1 MTEKEFVRAL
11 VAECKRNGYRIS
23 QPNVKKVIKSL
34 RNLTFKTCLEGEEV
48 RLLGF
53 CTFTPEE
60 TRDVILPNGEHN
72 KKRTVIRVKL
82 TEVFKRRFR
91 DTAVLVRDGAMDLS
105 DIHYN
110 MFFEDDEE
118 YDDLFDDL
126 DEEIE
131 EIEEQIAE
139 LEDEDD
145 EDEEEDDET
154 EDEDNDDIDTDDEE
168 EDIDNDDV
176 EDDINEEDNDIDD
189 NDETD
194 TEDEEIITE
203 EDDTNTEEME
213 EDEDDENTDDD
224 TDIDD
229 ELEDDDEEDTD
240 IDDSDEEEN
249 SETEEL
255 LEKLNS
261 LYEEFKNNLRGG
273 K

>member
-91 DTAVLVRDGAMDLS
+91 DTAVLVRDGAMDIS

-118 YDDLFDDL
+118 YDDLLDDL

-145 EDEEEDDET
+145 EDEIDDDDLDEDTNEDDDEELDS
-154 EDEDNDDIDTDDEE
+154 EDEDDTDDDNIDNEETVDDEE
-168 EDIDNDDV
+168 EDDNL
-176 EDDINEEDNDIDD
+176 
-189 NDETD
+189 
-194 TEDEEIITE
+194 
-203 EDDTNTEEME
+203 NTVEME
-213 EDEDDENTDDD
+213 ENNDDEDTDDD
-224 TDIDD
+224 TDSDD
-229 ELEDDDEEDTD
+229 ELGDEEEDETDDEDN
-240 IDDSDEEEN
+240 DSDEEEN

-255 LEKLNS
+255 IEKLNN
-261 LYEEFKNNLRGG
+261 LYEEFKSNLRGG

>member
-91 DTAVLVRDGAMDLS
+91 DTAVLVRDGAMDIS

-139 LEDEDD
+139 LENEDD
-145 EDEEEDDET
+145 EDEIDDDNDDDEEDDDIN
-154 EDEDNDDIDTDDEE
+154 EDENDEEELDSEEEDDTDDGNIDNEETVVDDEE
-168 EDIDNDDV
+168 EDN
-176 EDDINEEDNDIDD
+176 NS
-189 NDETD
+189 
-194 TEDEEIITE
+194 
-203 EDDTNTEEME
+203 NTEEME
-213 EDEDDENTDDD
+213 ENDDDD
-224 TDIDD
+224 TDSDD
-229 ELEDDDEEDTD
+229 ELEEDEDETDNEDDDSDDEEE
-240 IDDSDEEEN
+240 S

-255 LEKLNS
+255 IERLNS
-261 LYEEFKNNLRGG
+261 LYEEFRNNLRGG

>member
-91 DTAVLVRDGAMDLS
+91 DTAVLVRDGAMDIS

-145 EDEEEDDET
+145 E
-154 EDEDNDDIDTDDEE
+154 
-168 EDIDNDDV
+168 
-176 EDDINEEDNDIDD
+176 NEI
-189 NDETD
+189 
-194 TEDEEIITE
+194 
-203 EDDTNTEEME
+203 
-213 EDEDDENTDDD
+213 
-224 TDIDD
+224 
-229 ELEDDDEEDTD
+229 DDDEEDTD
-240 IDDSDEEEN
+240 TDTDEEDDDEELDSEEDNDADDDNIDNEETADDEEEDDNLNTEEMEENDDDEDTDDDTDSDDELEEEEDETDDEDDDSDEEEEN

-255 LEKLNS
+255 IEKLNS
-261 LYEEFKNNLRGG
+261 LYEEFKSNLRGG

>member
-91 DTAVLVRDGAMDLS
+91 DTAVLVRDGAMDIS

-118 YDDLFDDL
+118 YDDLLDDL

-145 EDEEEDDET
+145 EDEIDDDDDEDTDTDEEDD
-154 EDEDNDDIDTDDEE
+154 DEE
-168 EDIDNDDV
+168 LDSE
-176 EDDINEEDNDIDD
+176 EEDNDTDDD
-189 NDETD
+189 NIDNEETVD
-194 TEDEEIITE
+194 NEE
-203 EDDTNTEEME
+203 EDNLDTEEME
-213 EDEDDENTDDD
+213 ENNDDEDTDDDD
-224 TDIDD
+224 TDSDE
-229 ELEDDDEEDTD
+229 ELEEDEDETDDDSDDEEE
-240 IDDSDEEEN
+240 S

-255 LEKLNS
+255 IEKLNN

>member
-1 MTEKEFVRAL
+1 M

-91 DTAVLVRDGAMDLS
+91 DTAVLVRDGAMDIS

-118 YDDLFDDL
+118 YDDLLDDL

-139 LEDEDD
+139 LDDEDEDGED
-145 EDEEEDDET
+145 EIDDDDDDINEDDDELDSEEDDDTDDNIDNEETVIDEEEDD
-154 EDEDNDDIDTDDEE
+154 NL
-168 EDIDNDDV
+168 
-176 EDDINEEDNDIDD
+176 
-189 NDETD
+189 
-194 TEDEEIITE
+194 
-203 EDDTNTEEME
+203 NTVEME
-213 EDEDDENTDDD
+213 ENNDDEDTDDD
-224 TDIDD
+224 TDSDE
-229 ELEDDDEEDTD
+229 ELEDEEENEIDDDDED
-240 IDDSDEEEN
+240 DDSDEEEN

-255 LEKLNS
+255 IEKLNS
-261 LYEEFKNNLRGG
+261 LYEEFKSNLRGG

>member
-91 DTAVLVRDGAMDLS
+91 DTAVLVRDGVMDIS

-145 EDEEEDDET
+145 EDEIDDDDDDEEDNDTDEEEELDSE
-154 EDEDNDDIDTDDEE
+154 EDEDTDNDDIDNEETVDDEE
-168 EDIDNDDV
+168 EDDNS
-176 EDDINEEDNDIDD
+176 
-189 NDETD
+189 
-194 TEDEEIITE
+194 
-203 EDDTNTEEME
+203 NTEEME
-213 EDEDDENTDDD
+213 ENDDDEDTDDD
-224 TDIDD
+224 TDSDD
-229 ELEDDDEEDTD
+229 ELEEDDEDETDDEDNG
-240 IDDSDEEEN
+240 SDEEEES

-255 LEKLNS
+255 IERLNS
-261 LYEEFKNNLRGG
+261 LYEEFRNNLRGG

>member
-91 DTAVLVRDGAMDLS
+91 DTAVLVRDGAMDIS

-118 YDDLFDDL
+118 YDDLLDDL

-139 LEDEDD
+139 LENE
-145 EDEEEDDET
+145 EDEVDDDDDDDEEDDDTDDDNINNEET
-154 EDEDNDDIDTDDEE
+154 VDDEE
-168 EDIDNDDV
+168 EDNQ
-176 EDDINEEDNDIDD
+176 DI
-189 NDETD
+189 
-194 TEDEEIITE
+194 
-203 EDDTNTEEME
+203 EEME
-213 EDEDDENTDDD
+213 ENNDDEDTDDD
-224 TDIDD
+224 TDSDD
-229 ELEDDDEEDTD
+229 ELEDEEEEDEADDED
-240 IDDSDEEEN
+240 DDSDEEEEN

-255 LEKLNS
+255 IEKLNS
-261 LYEEFKNNLRGG
+261 LYEEFKSNLRGG

>member
-91 DTAVLVRDGAMDLS
+91 DTAVLVRDGAMDIS

-139 LEDEDD
+139 LENEDGEDEIDDDNDEDD
-145 EDEEEDDET
+145 DEEDNDTNEDEEELDSEEEDDTDDDNIDNEET
-154 EDEDNDDIDTDDEE
+154 VVDDEE
-168 EDIDNDDV
+168 EDN
-176 EDDINEEDNDIDD
+176 NL
-189 NDETD
+189 
-194 TEDEEIITE
+194 
-203 EDDTNTEEME
+203 NTEEME
-213 EDEDDENTDDD
+213 ENDDDEDTDDD
-224 TDIDD
+224 TDSDD
-229 ELEDDDEEDTD
+229 ELEEDDDETDDEDD
-240 IDDSDEEEN
+240 NSDEEEI

-255 LEKLNS
+255 IEKLNS
-261 LYEEFKNNLRGG
+261 LYEEFRNNLRGG

>member
-91 DTAVLVRDGAMDLS
+91 DTAVLVRDGAMDIS

-139 LEDEDD
+139 LENEDDDDEIDDDNDDDEDDDINEDD
-145 EDEEEDDET
+145 EDEEDEEELDSEEDDTDDDNIDNEET
-154 EDEDNDDIDTDDEE
+154 IVVDDEE
-168 EDIDNDDV
+168 EDN
-176 EDDINEEDNDIDD
+176 NL
-189 NDETD
+189 
-194 TEDEEIITE
+194 
-203 EDDTNTEEME
+203 NTEEME
-213 EDEDDENTDDD
+213 ENDDDENTDDD
-224 TDIDD
+224 TDSDD
-229 ELEDDDEEDTD
+229 ELEED
-240 IDDSDEEEN
+240 DDSDEEEI

-255 LEKLNS
+255 IEKLNS
-261 LYEEFKNNLRGG
+261 LYEEFRNNLRGG

>member
-91 DTAVLVRDGAMDLS
+91 DTAVLVRDGAMDIS

-145 EDEEEDDET
+145 E
-154 EDEDNDDIDTDDEE
+154 
-168 EDIDNDDV
+168 
-176 EDDINEEDNDIDD
+176 NEI
-189 NDETD
+189 
-194 TEDEEIITE
+194 
-203 EDDTNTEEME
+203 
-213 EDEDDENTDDD
+213 
-224 TDIDD
+224 
-229 ELEDDDEEDTD
+229 DDDEEDTD
-240 IDDSDEEEN
+240 TDEEDDDEELDSEEDNDTDDDNIDNEETADDEEEDDNLNTEEMEENDDDEDTDDDTDSDDELEEEEDETDDEDDDSDEEEEN

-255 LEKLNS
+255 IEKLNS
-261 LYEEFKNNLRGG
+261 LYEEFKSNLRGG

>member
-131 EIEEQIAE
+131 EIEEQIAKLE
-139 LEDEDD
+139 NEDDDEEDESEDED
-145 EDEEEDDET
+145 
-154 EDEDNDDIDTDDEE
+154 

-224 TDIDD
+224 TDSND

-240 IDDSDEEEN
+240 TDDSDEEEN

>member
-139 LEDEDD
+139 LEDDDD
-145 EDEEEDDET
+145 EDEDES
-154 EDEDNDDIDTDDEE
+154 EDEDDDDTDTDDDE
-168 EDIDNDDV
+168 EDTDSEDV
-176 EDDINEEDNDIDD
+176 EDDVNEEDSDTDD
-189 NDETD
+189 DD
-194 TEDEEIITE
+194 TEDEETIDE
-203 EDDTNTEEME
+203 EDDTDTEEME
-213 EDEDDENTDDD
+213 EDEDDENADDD
-224 TDIDD
+224 TGSDD
-229 ELEDDDEEDTD
+229 ELEDEDDEEDTN
-240 IDDSDEEEN
+240 SDEEDEN

-261 LYEEFKNNLRGG
+261 LYEEFKNNLRGE

>member
-91 DTAVLVRDGAMDLS
+91 DTAVLVRDGAMDIS

-118 YDDLFDDL
+118 YDDLLDDL

-139 LEDEDD
+139 LEDEDEED
-145 EDEEEDDET
+145 EIDDDDDDEDDNIEDDEDEELDSEEDEDDTDDDNIDNEETVVDEEEDD
-154 EDEDNDDIDTDDEE
+154 NL
-168 EDIDNDDV
+168 
-176 EDDINEEDNDIDD
+176 
-189 NDETD
+189 
-194 TEDEEIITE
+194 
-203 EDDTNTEEME
+203 NTEEME
-213 EDEDDENTDDD
+213 ENNDDEDTDDD
-224 TDIDD
+224 TDSDD
-229 ELEDDDEEDTD
+229 ELEDEEEDETDDE
-240 IDDSDEEEN
+240 DDESDEEEEN

-255 LEKLNS
+255 IEKLNS
-261 LYEEFKNNLRGG
+261 LYEEFKSNLRGG

>member
-91 DTAVLVRDGAMDLS
+91 DTAVLVRDGAMDIS

-145 EDEEEDDET
+145 EDEIDDEDDGDEEDDDIN
-154 EDEDNDDIDTDDEE
+154 EDDDSEEELDNEEDDTDDDNIDNEETVVDEE
-168 EDIDNDDV
+168 EDN
-176 EDDINEEDNDIDD
+176 NL
-189 NDETD
+189 
-194 TEDEEIITE
+194 
-203 EDDTNTEEME
+203 NTEEME
-213 EDEDDENTDDD
+213 ENDDDEDTDDD
-224 TDIDD
+224 TDSDGELEEDEDETDD
-229 ELEDDDEEDTD
+229 ED
-240 IDDSDEEEN
+240 DDSDEEEES

-255 LEKLNS
+255 IERLNS
-261 LYEEFKNNLRGG
+261 LYEEFRNNLRGG

>member
-91 DTAVLVRDGAMDLS
+91 DTAVLVRDGAMDIS

-118 YDDLFDDL
+118 YDDLLDDL

-139 LEDEDD
+139 LEDEEDETDD
-145 EDEEEDDET
+145 DDDEEDDDINEDDENDEEELDSEEDDNDTDDDNIDNEETVDNEEEDDNLNIEEMEENDDDEDTDDDTDSDDELEDEEED
-154 EDEDNDDIDTDDEE
+154 
-168 EDIDNDDV
+168 
-176 EDDINEEDNDIDD
+176 
-189 NDETD
+189 ETD
-194 TEDEEIITE
+194 
-203 EDDTNTEEME
+203 
-213 EDEDDENTDDD
+213 DEDDES
-224 TDIDD
+224 D
-229 ELEDDDEEDTD
+229 E
-240 IDDSDEEEN
+240 EEEN

-255 LEKLNS
+255 IEKLNS
-261 LYEEFKNNLRGG
+261 LYEEFKSNLRGG

>member
-91 DTAVLVRDGAMDLS
+91 DTAVLVRDGAMDIS

-118 YDDLFDDL
+118 YDDLLDDL

-145 EDEEEDDET
+145 EDEIDDDDDEDTNEDDE
-154 EDEDNDDIDTDDEE
+154 EELDSEEDNDADDDNIDNEETVDDEE
-168 EDIDNDDV
+168 EDDNL
-176 EDDINEEDNDIDD
+176 
-189 NDETD
+189 
-194 TEDEEIITE
+194 
-203 EDDTNTEEME
+203 NTEEME
-213 EDEDDENTDDD
+213 ENNDDEDTDDD
-224 TDIDD
+224 TDFDE
-229 ELEDDDEEDTD
+229 ELEDEEEETDDED
-240 IDDSDEEEN
+240 DDSDEEEEN

-255 LEKLNS
+255 IERLNS
-261 LYEEFKNNLRGG
+261 LYEEFKSNLRGG

>member
-118 YDDLFDDL
+118 YDDL

-139 LEDEDD
+139 LEDDDD
-145 EDEEEDDET
+145 EDES
-154 EDEDNDDIDTDDEE
+154 EDEDNDDTDIDDEE
-168 EDIDNDDV
+168 DTDSEDV
-176 EDDINEEDNDIDD
+176 EDDISEEDDDTEDNDEVDI
-189 NDETD
+189 
-194 TEDEEIITE
+194 EDEETVE
-203 EDDTNTEEME
+203 GEDDTNTEEME

-224 TDIDD
+224 TDSDD
-229 ELEDDDEEDTD
+229 DGDGDEED
-240 IDDSDEEEN
+240 EN

>member
-91 DTAVLVRDGAMDLS
+91 DTAVLVRDGAMDIS

-118 YDDLFDDL
+118 YDDLLDDL

-145 EDEEEDDET
+145 EDEIDD
-154 EDEDNDDIDTDDEE
+154 DDSD
-168 EDIDNDDV
+168 
-176 EDDINEEDNDIDD
+176 DDINEED
-189 NDETD
+189 
-194 TEDEEIITE
+194 DEEE
-203 EDDTNTEEME
+203 ELDS
-213 EDEDDENTDDD
+213 EDEDDTDIDNIDNEETVDDEEEDDNLNTVEMEKNNDDEDTDDD
-224 TDIDD
+224 TDSDD
-229 ELEDDDEEDTD
+229 ELEDEEEDETDDE
-240 IDDSDEEEN
+240 DDSDEEEN

-255 LEKLNS
+255 IEKLNS
-261 LYEEFKNNLRGG
+261 LYEEFKSNLRGG

>member
-91 DTAVLVRDGAMDLS
+91 DTAVLVRDGAMDIS

-118 YDDLFDDL
+118 YDDLLDDL

-145 EDEEEDDET
+145 EDEIDD
-154 EDEDNDDIDTDDEE
+154 DDSD
-168 EDIDNDDV
+168 
-176 EDDINEEDNDIDD
+176 DDINEEDDEEEELDSEDEDDTDDD
-189 NDETD
+189 NIDNEETVDDE
-194 TEDEEIITE
+194 E
-203 EDDTNTEEME
+203 EDDNLNTEEME
-213 EDEDDENTDDD
+213 ENNDDEDTDDD
-224 TDIDD
+224 TDSDD
-229 ELEDDDEEDTD
+229 ELEDEEEEDETDDEDD
-240 IDDSDEEEN
+240 DDSDEEEEN

-255 LEKLNS
+255 IEKLNS
-261 LYEEFKNNLRGG
+261 LYEEFKSNLRGG

>member
-23 QPNVKKVIKSL
+23 QPNVKKVMKSL

-91 DTAVLVRDGAMDLS
+91 DTAVLVRDGVMDLS

-139 LEDEDD
+139 LENGDDDDDNDDNDDDDDEEDNDVDDD
-145 EDEEEDDET
+145 EDTVEEEDDEET
-154 EDEDNDDIDTDDEE
+154 IDEE
-168 EDIDNDDV
+168 
-176 EDDINEEDNDIDD
+176 
-189 NDETD
+189 
-194 TEDEEIITE
+194 E
-203 EDDTNTEEME
+203 EDDTNIEEME
-213 EDEDDENTDDD
+213 ENDDDENTDDD
-224 TDIDD
+224 TDSDDD
-229 ELEDDDEEDTD
+229 ELEDEDDDNDNNEDEEDT
-240 IDDSDEEEN
+240 DSDEEEN

-255 LEKLNS
+255 LERLND
-261 LYEEFKNNLRGG
+261 LYEEFKNNL
-273 K
+273 KNL

>member
-91 DTAVLVRDGAMDLS
+91 DTAVLVRDGAMDIS

-118 YDDLFDDL
+118 YDDLLDDL

-139 LEDEDD
+139 LENEEDEVDDDDLEEDD
-145 EDEEEDDET
+145 DDDTDDNIDDEETVDDEEEDD
-154 EDEDNDDIDTDDEE
+154 NL
-168 EDIDNDDV
+168 
-176 EDDINEEDNDIDD
+176 
-189 NDETD
+189 
-194 TEDEEIITE
+194 
-203 EDDTNTEEME
+203 NTEEME
-213 EDEDDENTDDD
+213 ENDDDEDTDDD
-224 TDIDD
+224 TNSDD
-229 ELEDDDEEDTD
+229 ELEDEEEEDETDDED
-240 IDDSDEEEN
+240 DDSDEEEEN

-255 LEKLNS
+255 IEKLNS
-261 LYEEFKNNLRGG
+261 LYEEFKSNLRGG

>member
-91 DTAVLVRDGAMDLS
+91 DTAVLVRDGAMDIS

-118 YDDLFDDL
+118 YDDLLDDL

-139 LEDEDD
+139 LEDEDEIDDDDDDDDDDDTNEDD
-145 EDEEEDDET
+145 EEELDSEEDNNADDDNIDNEETADDEEEDD
-154 EDEDNDDIDTDDEE
+154 NL
-168 EDIDNDDV
+168 
-176 EDDINEEDNDIDD
+176 
-189 NDETD
+189 
-194 TEDEEIITE
+194 
-203 EDDTNTEEME
+203 NTEEME
-213 EDEDDENTDDD
+213 ENDDDEDTDDD
-224 TDIDD
+224 TDSDD
-229 ELEDDDEEDTD
+229 ELEEEEDETDDED
-240 IDDSDEEEN
+240 DDSDEEEEN

-255 LEKLNS
+255 IEKLNS
-261 LYEEFKNNLRGG
+261 LYEEFKSNLRGG

>member
-145 EDEEEDDET
+145 DDEEEDDET
-154 EDEDNDDIDTDDEE
+154 EDEDNDTDDDI
-168 EDIDNDDV
+168 EDEDSEDV
-176 EDDINEEDNDIDD
+176 EDDVSEEDSDTDDDI
-189 NDETD
+189 
-194 TEDEEIITE
+194 EDEETVEE
-203 EDDTNTEEME
+203 EDADIEEME
-213 EDEDDENTDDD
+213 EDENDENTDDD
-224 TDIDD
+224 TDSDD
-229 ELEDDDEEDTD
+229 ELEDEEEEDTD
-240 IDDSDEEEN
+240 DTDSDEEDKN

-261 LYEEFKNNLRGG
+261 LYEEFKNNLRGE

>member
-91 DTAVLVRDGAMDLS
+91 DTAVLVRDGAMDIS

-118 YDDLFDDL
+118 YDDLLDDL

-145 EDEEEDDET
+145 EDEIDD
-154 EDEDNDDIDTDDEE
+154 
-168 EDIDNDDV
+168 
-176 EDDINEEDNDIDD
+176 DDINEEDDEEELDSEEDNDADDD
-189 NDETD
+189 NIDNEEIVDDEE
-194 TEDEEIITE
+194 EDENL
-203 EDDTNTEEME
+203 NTVEME
-213 EDEDDENTDDD
+213 ENNDDEDTDDD
-224 TDIDD
+224 TDSDD
-229 ELEDDDEEDTD
+229 ELEDEEEDETDDE
-240 IDDSDEEEN
+240 DDSDEEEEN

-255 LEKLNS
+255 IEKLNS
-261 LYEEFKNNLRGG
+261 LYEEFKSNLRGG

>member
-91 DTAVLVRDGAMDLS
+91 DTAVLVRDGAMDIS

-118 YDDLFDDL
+118 YDDLLDDL

-145 EDEEEDDET
+145 E
-154 EDEDNDDIDTDDEE
+154 
-168 EDIDNDDV
+168 
-176 EDDINEEDNDIDD
+176 NEI
-189 NDETD
+189 
-194 TEDEEIITE
+194 
-203 EDDTNTEEME
+203 
-213 EDEDDENTDDD
+213 
-224 TDIDD
+224 
-229 ELEDDDEEDTD
+229 DDDEEDTD
-240 IDDSDEEEN
+240 TDEEDDDEELDSEEDNDADDDNIDNEETADDEEEDDNLNTEEMEENDDDEDTDDDTDFDEELEDEEEETADEDDDSDEEEEN

-255 LEKLNS
+255 IEKLNS
-261 LYEEFKNNLRGG
+261 LYEEFKSNLRGG

>member
-91 DTAVLVRDGAMDLS
+91 DTAVLVRDGAMDIS

-145 EDEEEDDET
+145 ENE
-154 EDEDNDDIDTDDEE
+154 ID
-168 EDIDNDDV
+168 
-176 EDDINEEDNDIDD
+176 
-189 NDETD
+189 
-194 TEDEEIITE
+194 
-203 EDDTNTEEME
+203 
-213 EDEDDENTDDD
+213 
-224 TDIDD
+224 
-229 ELEDDDEEDTD
+229 DDDEEDTD
-240 IDDSDEEEN
+240 TDEEDDDEELDSEEDNDADDDNIDNEETADDEEEDDNLNTEEMEENDDDEDTDDDTDSDDELEEEEDETDDEDDDEDDDEEN

-255 LEKLNS
+255 IEKLNS
-261 LYEEFKNNLRGG
+261 LYEEFKSNLRGG

>member
-91 DTAVLVRDGAMDLS
+91 DTAVLVRDGAMDIS

-139 LEDEDD
+139 LENEDD
-145 EDEEEDDET
+145 EDEIDDDDDNDDDEEDDDT
-154 EDEDNDDIDTDDEE
+154 NEDEEDTEELDSEEEDDTDDDNIDNEETVVDDEE
-168 EDIDNDDV
+168 EDN
-176 EDDINEEDNDIDD
+176 NL
-189 NDETD
+189 
-194 TEDEEIITE
+194 
-203 EDDTNTEEME
+203 NTEEME
-213 EDEDDENTDDD
+213 ENDDDEDTDDD
-224 TDIDD
+224 TDSDD
-229 ELEDDDEEDTD
+229 ELEEDDETDDEDD
-240 IDDSDEEEN
+240 NSDEEEI

-255 LEKLNS
+255 IEKLNS
-261 LYEEFKNNLRGG
+261 LYEEFRNNLRGG

>member
-91 DTAVLVRDGAMDLS
+91 DTAVLVRDGAMDIS

-139 LEDEDD
+139 LENEEDEVDDDDDDEKDTNEDEDD
-145 EDEEEDDET
+145 DELDSEEEDNNTDDDNIDNEETVDDEEEDD
-154 EDEDNDDIDTDDEE
+154 NL
-168 EDIDNDDV
+168 
-176 EDDINEEDNDIDD
+176 
-189 NDETD
+189 
-194 TEDEEIITE
+194 
-203 EDDTNTEEME
+203 NTEEME
-213 EDEDDENTDDD
+213 ENNDDEDTDDD
-224 TDIDD
+224 TDSDD
-229 ELEDDDEEDTD
+229 ELEDEEEEDETDDEN
-240 IDDSDEEEN
+240 DDSEEEEN

-255 LEKLNS
+255 IEKLNS
-261 LYEEFKNNLRGG
+261 LYEEFKSNLRGG

>member
-91 DTAVLVRDGAMDLS
+91 DTAVLIRDGAMDLS

-118 YDDLFDDL
+118 YDDLFDGL

-145 EDEEEDDET
+145 EDES
-154 EDEDNDDIDTDDEE
+154 EDEDGEDTDIDDEE
-168 EDIDNDDV
+168 DTDSEDV
-176 EDDINEEDNDIDD
+176 EDDVSEEDSGTDDDEIDI
-189 NDETD
+189 
-194 TEDEEIITE
+194 EDEEIVEE
-203 EDDTNTEEME
+203 EDDTEEME

-224 TDIDD
+224 TDSDD
-229 ELEDDDEEDTD
+229 ELEDEEEDDEDDTD
-240 IDDSDEEEN
+240 DVDSDEEDEN

-261 LYEEFKNNLRGG
+261 LYEEFKNNLRGE

>member
-91 DTAVLVRDGAMDLS
+91 DTAVLVRDGAMDIS

-118 YDDLFDDL
+118 YDDLLDDL

-139 LEDEDD
+139 LEDEDEEEED
-145 EDEEEDDET
+145 EIDDDDDGDDNIEDDEELDSEEDDNDTDTDTDDDNMDNEETVSNEEEDD
-154 EDEDNDDIDTDDEE
+154 NL
-168 EDIDNDDV
+168 NV
-176 EDDINEEDNDIDD
+176 
-189 NDETD
+189 
-194 TEDEEIITE
+194 
-203 EDDTNTEEME
+203 EEME
-213 EDEDDENTDDD
+213 ENDDDEDTDDD
-224 TDIDD
+224 TDFDE
-229 ELEDDDEEDTD
+229 ELEDEEEETADED
-240 IDDSDEEEN
+240 DDSDEEEEN

-255 LEKLNS
+255 IEKLNS
-261 LYEEFKNNLRGG
+261 LYEEFKSNLRGG

>member
-91 DTAVLVRDGAMDLS
+91 DTAVLVRDGAMDIS

-118 YDDLFDDL
+118 YDDLLDDL

-139 LEDEDD
+139 LEDEEDEDEIDDDNDD
-145 EDEEEDDET
+145 EEDDDINEDDEEELDSEDEDDTDDDNIDNEETVSNEEEDD
-154 EDEDNDDIDTDDEE
+154 NL
-168 EDIDNDDV
+168 NV
-176 EDDINEEDNDIDD
+176 
-189 NDETD
+189 
-194 TEDEEIITE
+194 
-203 EDDTNTEEME
+203 EEME
-213 EDEDDENTDDD
+213 ENNDDEDTDDD
-224 TDIDD
+224 TDSDD
-229 ELEDDDEEDTD
+229 ELEDEEEEDETDDED
-240 IDDSDEEEN
+240 DDSDEEEEN

-255 LEKLNS
+255 IEKLNS
-261 LYEEFKNNLRGG
+261 LYEEFKSNLRGG

>member
-91 DTAVLVRDGAMDLS
+91 DTAVLVRDGAMDIS

-118 YDDLFDDL
+118 YDDLLDDL

-139 LEDEDD
+139 LENEEDEVDDDDDDDDEEDDDINEDD
-145 EDEEEDDET
+145 ENDEEELDSEEEEDDTDDNIDDEETVDDEEEDD
-154 EDEDNDDIDTDDEE
+154 NL
-168 EDIDNDDV
+168 
-176 EDDINEEDNDIDD
+176 
-189 NDETD
+189 
-194 TEDEEIITE
+194 
-203 EDDTNTEEME
+203 NTEEME
-213 EDEDDENTDDD
+213 ENDDDEDTDDD
-224 TDIDD
+224 TNSDD
-229 ELEDDDEEDTD
+229 ELEDEEEEDETDDED
-240 IDDSDEEEN
+240 DDSDEEEEN

-255 LEKLNS
+255 IEKLNS
-261 LYEEFKNNLRGG
+261 LYEEFKSNLRGG

>member
-72 KKRTVIRVKL
+72 KKRIVIRVKL

-118 YDDLFDDL
+118 YDDLLDDL

-139 LEDEDD
+139 LENEEDDDTDELDD
-145 EDEEEDDET
+145 EDEDDT
-154 EDEDNDDIDTDDEE
+154 DMDDDDDDEE
-168 EDIDNDDV
+168 EDTDSEDV
-176 EDDINEEDNDIDD
+176 EEDVSEEDSDTDD
-189 NDETD
+189 DD
-194 TEDEEIITE
+194 TEDEEIVE
-203 EDDTNTEEME
+203 E
-213 EDEDDENTDDD
+213 EDDENTDDD
-224 TDIDD
+224 DTDSDD
-229 ELEDDDEEDTD
+229 ELEDDEEDTD
-240 IDDSDEEEN
+240 DADSDEEDEN

-255 LEKLNS
+255 LERLNS
-261 LYEEFKNNLRGG
+261 LYEEFKNNL
-273 K
+273 KNL

>member
-91 DTAVLVRDGAMDLS
+91 DTAVLVRDGVMDLS

-131 EIEEQIAE
+131 EIEEQITE
-139 LEDEDD
+139 LEDDDDEEESEDEDNDDTDIDDEEDTDSEDVEDD
-145 EDEEEDDET
+145 VSEEDSGTVDDEIDIEDEEEDDE
-154 EDEDNDDIDTDDEE
+154 DDTDD
-168 EDIDNDDV
+168 V
-176 EDDINEEDNDIDD
+176 
-189 NDETD
+189 
-194 TEDEEIITE
+194 
-203 EDDTNTEEME
+203 
-213 EDEDDENTDDD
+213 
-224 TDIDD
+224 
-229 ELEDDDEEDTD
+229 
-240 IDDSDEEEN
+240 DSDEEDEN

-261 LYEEFKNNLRGG
+261 LYEEFKNNLRGE

>member
-91 DTAVLVRDGAMDLS
+91 DTAVLVRDGAMDIS

-118 YDDLFDDL
+118 YDDLLDDL

-139 LEDEDD
+139 LENEEDEVDDDEEDTNEDD
-145 EDEEEDDET
+145 DEELDSEEDNDTDDDNIDNEETVDDEEEDD
-154 EDEDNDDIDTDDEE
+154 NL
-168 EDIDNDDV
+168 
-176 EDDINEEDNDIDD
+176 
-189 NDETD
+189 
-194 TEDEEIITE
+194 
-203 EDDTNTEEME
+203 NTEEME
-213 EDEDDENTDDD
+213 ENNDDEDTDDD
-224 TDIDD
+224 TDSDD
-229 ELEDDDEEDTD
+229 ELEDEKEDETDDDD
-240 IDDSDEEEN
+240 DDDSDEEEEN

-255 LEKLNS
+255 IEKLNS
-261 LYEEFKNNLRGG
+261 LYEEFKSNLRGG

>member
-91 DTAVLVRDGAMDLS
+91 DTAVLVRDGVMDLS

-118 YDDLFDDL
+118 YDDLLDDL

-139 LEDEDD
+139 LEDEGDDD
-145 EDEEEDDET
+145 EDES
-154 EDEDNDDIDTDDEE
+154 EDED
-168 EDIDNDDV
+168 
-176 EDDINEEDNDIDD
+176 
-189 NDETD
+189 
-194 TEDEEIITE
+194 
-203 EDDTNTEEME
+203 
-213 EDEDDENTDDD
+213 EDED
-224 TDIDD
+224 
-229 ELEDDDEEDTD
+229 DDDEEDTD
-240 IDDSDEEEN
+240 SEDVEDDVSEEDSDTGDDDTEDEETVEEDDTDIEEMEEDENDENADDDTNSDDELEDEDDEEDTDSDEEDEN

-261 LYEEFKNNLRGG
+261 LYEEFKNNLRGE

>member
-91 DTAVLVRDGAMDLS
+91 DTAVLVRDGAMDIS

-126 DEEIE
+126 DDEIE

-145 EDEEEDDET
+145 EDEIDDGNDDSDDEEDDDIN
-154 EDEDNDDIDTDDEE
+154 EDDDDNSEEELDSEEEDDTDDDDIGNEETVDDEE
-168 EDIDNDDV
+168 EDDNS
-176 EDDINEEDNDIDD
+176 
-189 NDETD
+189 
-194 TEDEEIITE
+194 
-203 EDDTNTEEME
+203 NTEEME
-213 EDEDDENTDDD
+213 ENDDDEDTDDD
-224 TDIDD
+224 TDSDGELEEDEDETDD
-229 ELEDDDEEDTD
+229 EDDNSDDEEE
-240 IDDSDEEEN
+240 S

-255 LEKLNS
+255 IERLNS
-261 LYEEFKNNLRGG
+261 LYEEFRNNLRGG

>member
-91 DTAVLVRDGAMDLS
+91 DTAVLVRDGAMDIS

-118 YDDLFDDL
+118 YDDLLDDL

-139 LEDEDD
+139 LDD
-145 EDEEEDDET
+145 EDEEEEIDD
-154 EDEDNDDIDTDDEE
+154 DNDDDDNDEDDTNEEEDEEEELDSEEDDDADDDNIDNEETVDDEE
-168 EDIDNDDV
+168 EDDNL
-176 EDDINEEDNDIDD
+176 
-189 NDETD
+189 
-194 TEDEEIITE
+194 
-203 EDDTNTEEME
+203 NTVEME
-213 EDEDDENTDDD
+213 ENNDDEDTDDD
-224 TDIDD
+224 TDSDD
-229 ELEDDDEEDTD
+229 ELEDEEEEDETDDEDN
-240 IDDSDEEEN
+240 DSDDEEEN

-255 LEKLNS
+255 IEKLNS
-261 LYEEFKNNLRGG
+261 LYEEFKSNLRGG

>member
-72 KKRTVIRVKL
+72 KKRIVIRVKL

-91 DTAVLVRDGAMDLS
+91 DTAVLVRDGAMDIS
-105 DIHYN
+105 DVHYN

-118 YDDLFDDL
+118 YDDLLDDL

-139 LEDEDD
+139 LEDEDEDD
-145 EDEEEDDET
+145 EDEIDD
-154 EDEDNDDIDTDDEE
+154 DDDSD
-168 EDIDNDDV
+168 
-176 EDDINEEDNDIDD
+176 DDINEEDDEEEELDSEDNNDADDD
-189 NDETD
+189 NIDN
-194 TEDEEIITE
+194 EEIVDDEE
-203 EDDTNTEEME
+203 EDDNLNTEEME
-213 EDEDDENTDDD
+213 ENNDDEDTDDD
-224 TDIDD
+224 TDSDEELEEDETDD
-229 ELEDDDEEDTD
+229 EDDD
-240 IDDSDEEEN
+240 SDEEEEN

-255 LEKLNS
+255 IEKLNS
-261 LYEEFKNNLRGG
+261 LYEEFKSNLRGG

>member
-91 DTAVLVRDGAMDLS
+91 DTAVLVRDGVMDLS

-168 EDIDNDDV
+168 EDIDSEDV
-176 EDDINEEDNDIDD
+176 EDDVSEEDSDTDDDI
-189 NDETD
+189 
-194 TEDEEIITE
+194 EDEETVEE
-203 EDDTNTEEME
+203 EDADIEEME
-213 EDEDDENTDDD
+213 EDENDENTDDD
-224 TDIDD
+224 TDSDD
-229 ELEDDDEEDTD
+229 ELENEEEEDTD
-240 IDDSDEEEN
+240 DTDSDEEDKN

-261 LYEEFKNNLRGG
+261 LYEEFKNNLRGE